1 MYENF
6 FLVCKGN
13 ACKDMYFFSKNVN
26 ARHKSDL
33 STKVINIICVVFEKM
48 GQFGNCLLYTHVD
61 SDYFINFASNL

>member
-33 STKVINIICVVFEKM
+33 STKVINIICVVFEKKFFLIKTNILM
-48 GQFGNCLLYTHVD
+48 IIGC
-61 SDYFINFASNL
+61 

>member
-26 ARHKSDL
+26 ARHKCDL
-33 STKVINIICVVFEKM
+33 STKVINIICVVFEKKIFLIKTNILM
-48 GQFGNCLLYTHVD
+48 IIDC
-61 SDYFINFASNL
+61 

>member
-26 ARHKSDL
+26 ARHKCDL
-33 STKVINIICVVFEKM
+33 STKVINIICVVFEKK
-48 GQFGNCLLYTHVD
+48 F
-61 SDYFINFASNL
+61 F

>member
-6 FLVCKGN
+6 FLVCKRN

-33 STKVINIICVVFEKM
+33 STKVINIICVVFEKKFFLIKTNILM
-48 GQFGNCLLYTHVD
+48 IIDC
-61 SDYFINFASNL
+61 